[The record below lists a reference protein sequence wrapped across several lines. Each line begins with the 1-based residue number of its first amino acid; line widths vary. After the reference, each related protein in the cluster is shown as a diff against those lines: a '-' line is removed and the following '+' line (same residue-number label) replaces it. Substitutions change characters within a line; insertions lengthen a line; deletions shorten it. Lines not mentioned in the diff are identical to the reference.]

1 MYSPLTLFAAATLVA
16 ALSSWPAQEIPR
28 PIQASR
34 GSAALF
40 TAARKGRPDLNLQE
54 RIRPVH
60 VGFQSSGSATRRR
73 QGQTLRQNFAGPTW
87 QSSDGSSVTATLVA
101 KMDSPDARSIP
112 WLLLNVSNHQ
122 GDGILARA
130 KAIQR
135 VNTKGGKPPAS
146 GCDADHLSQELRSPY
161 CADYNF
167 YAAK

>member
-16 ALSSWPAQEIPR
+16 ALSSWPAQEIPT
-28 PIQASR
+28 PIQAPVDQQ
-34 GSAALF
+34 LYLQL
-40 TAARKGRPDLNLQE
+40 RKGRPDLQLQE
-54 RIRPVH
+54 RIRPVQG
-60 VGFQSSGSATRRR
+60 GFKAPEAQLADAKGKPF
-73 QGQTLRQNFAGPTW
+73 GKHFAGPTW

-146 GCDADHLSQELRSPY
+146 GCDADHLNQEVRSPY
-161 CADYNF
+161 SADYNF
-167 YAAK
+167 YTAK

>member
-28 PIQASR
+28 PIQAPVDQQLYLQLHAKGDQIYTCKSES
-34 GSAALF
+34 GQF
-40 TAARKGRPDLNLQE
+40 TWGFKAPEAQLADAKGKPFGK
-54 RIRPVH
+54 H
-60 VGFQSSGSATRRR
+60 
-73 QGQTLRQNFAGPTW
+73 FAGPTW

-146 GCDADHLSQELRSPY
+146 GCDADHLSQEFRSPY
-161 CADYNF
+161 SADYNF
-167 YAAK
+167 YAEK

>member
-16 ALSSWPAQEIPR
+16 ALSSWPAQEIPGPSR
-28 PIQASR
+28 LPWISSFIYSCTQRATRFKPARANPASSR
-34 GSAALF
+34 
-40 TAARKGRPDLNLQE
+40 
-54 RIRPVH
+54 
-60 VGFQSSGSATRRR
+60 GFQSSGSATRRR

-122 GDGILARA
+122 RDGILARA

-135 VNTKGGKPPAS
+135 VNTNGGKPPAS

-161 CADYNF
+161 SADYNF